1 MQETNVNVLKMPII
15 PLQKIRKNEI
25 KIDKVVNF
33 ISINLICFHLE
44 FKFQIFE
51 FSEKIG
57 TYDVTY
63 DVQN

>member
-33 ISINLICFHLE
+33 ISIKNLLNFYL
-44 FKFQIFE
+44 FY
-51 FSEKIG
+51 FSKH
-57 TYDVTY
+57 
-63 DVQN
+63 